1 MTQQQY
7 ISNWHDSFVDYVKR
21 MLVAV
26 LSIERFPQLS
36 EADRQGLGLIKAL
49 FSGKDVQ
56 EIERDLANG
65 IIKQSTL
72 DKIEMLNK
80 NVIDIAIDHFDSNP
94 VVKEFL
100 KQLCYMKVE
109 SDKTMEMM
117 RLASLGVL
125 VDQRVINMKTIRDRE
140 FVEVDVNSL

>member
-26 LSIERFPQLS
+26 LSIERLPQLS

-56 EIERDLANG
+56 EI
-65 IIKQSTL
+65 
-72 DKIEMLNK
+72 
-80 NVIDIAIDHFDSNP
+80 
-94 VVKEFL
+94 
-100 KQLCYMKVE
+100 
-109 SDKTMEMM
+109 
-117 RLASLGVL
+117 
-125 VDQRVINMKTIRDRE
+125 
-140 FVEVDVNSL
+140 

>member
-1 MTQQQY
+1 
-7 ISNWHDSFVDYVKR
+7 
-21 MLVAV
+21 
-26 LSIERFPQLS
+26 
-36 EADRQGLGLIKAL
+36 
-49 FSGKDVQ
+49 
-56 EIERDLANG
+56 
-65 IIKQSTL
+65 
-72 DKIEMLNK
+72 MLNK